1 MKKMTFLSRPFV
13 KDHFLGPFFNKKIA
27 GPCCCEDL
35 NRNPM
40 FGLPNSCKLCYAI
53 VQSSS
58 CSSRAKGFPVV
69 VTMKNQYNPISSKS
83 KSKI

>member
-1 MKKMTFLSRPFV
+1 MKKMTFLSRPFI

-27 GPCCCEDL
+27 GPCCCEDF

-53 VQSSS
+53 V
-58 CSSRAKGFPVV
+58 
-69 VTMKNQYNPISSKS
+69 
-83 KSKI
+83 